1 MVDPAPQAREID
13 RAYRAAAPIRVPTPH
28 GTPGVRFARPFSG
41 LDVVPHAGD
50 VIAWDGETPVRA
62 PYDNCVL
69 VMPVPHNVKT
79 GLTAVRLG
87 RLEAP

>member
-1 MVDPAPQAREID
+1 
-13 RAYRAAAPIRVPTPH
+13 
-28 GTPGVRFARPFSG
+28 
-41 LDVVPHAGD
+41 
-50 VIAWDGETPVRA
+50 VRA

-87 RLEAP
+87 RLETRAQATGETTAR